1 MYPGVELRLYRYVVV
16 LAEELN
22 FTRAALRLHVAQ
34 PSLSKQ
40 IRELEDYLGAQVFER
55 TKREVRLTA
64 AGEAFA
70 AEARLT
76 LFHADRAVEGARAAK
91 GQHKGPWS
99 IGSSPLIDLRIL
111 SKVRRHLSLEHPA
124 ADVRLVSAYTSELA
138 GGLMRGTLQ
147 AGLVIVPVRE
157 QGLTCEG
164 LHREALVL
172 ALPERHPLAAKT
184 DIEIS
189 DLHEL
194 PLVLIRGDIEPRFGE
209 DLNRIFG
216 VARIRPRVFHEAT
229 TQAEALE
236 LVSEGATAALIMPAA
251 QYPARDR
258 IVFRRFVDEFLTAE
272 TALAYLGTND
282 SPILGSLKKF
292 LFETF
297 RPLHSDGIGGLRD
310 GTVRQMKLF

>member
-1 MYPGVELRLYRYVVV
+1 MYPGVELRLYRYVVM

-76 LFHADRAVEGARAAK
+76 LFHADRAVEGVRAAK
-91 GQHKGPWS
+91 DHHKGPWS

-147 AGLVIVPVRE
+147 AGLVILPVRE
-157 QGLTCEG
+157 QELTCEG
-164 LHREALVL
+164 LYREALVL

-184 DIEIS
+184 NVEIS

-209 DLNRIFG
+209 DLYRIFG

-236 LVSEGATAALIMPAA
+236 LVSEGATAALTMPSA
-251 QYPARDR
+251 QYPVRDR

-272 TALAYLGTND
+272 MALAYLGTKD
-282 SPILGSLKKF
+282 SPILGSLRKF
-292 LFETF
+292 LLETF
-297 RPLHSDGIGGLRD
+297 QPLRSDGSGSRD
-310 GTVRQMKLF
+310 GRARQMKLF

>member
-1 MYPGVELRLYRYVVV
+1 MYPGVELRLYRYVAV
-16 LAEELN
+16 LADELN

-40 IRELEDYLGAQVFER
+40 IRDLEEYLGAKLFER
-55 TKREVRLTA
+55 TKRDVRLTA

-76 LFHADRAVEGARAAK
+76 LFHAERAVQGARAAK

-99 IGSSPLIDLRIL
+99 IGYSPLIDLRIL
-111 SKVRRHLSLEHPA
+111 SKVRQHLSLAHPA
-124 ADVRLVSAYTSELA
+124 ADVRLVSAYTSEQA
-138 GGLMRGTLQ
+138 DGLMRGRLQ
-147 AGLVIVPVRE
+147 AGLVILPVRE

-164 LHREALVL
+164 LYREALVL
-172 ALPERHPLAAKT
+172 ALPERHPLAAKSE
-184 DIEIS
+184 IEVS

-216 VARIRPRVFHEAT
+216 VARIRPRIFHEAT

-236 LVSEGATAALIMPAA
+236 LVSEGTTAALTMPSA
-251 QYPARDR
+251 QYPVRDR
-258 IVFRRFVDEFLTAE
+258 IVFRRFIDEFLIAE
-272 TALAYLGTND
+272 TGLAYLGTND
-282 SPILGSLKKF
+282 SPILGSLRKF

-297 RPLHSDGIGGLRD
+297 QPLRSDGTSGSRD
-310 GTVRQMKLF
+310 GRTRQMKLF

>member
-76 LFHADRAVEGARAAK
+76 LLHADRAVDGARAAN

-99 IGSSPLIDLRIL
+99 IGYSPLIDLRIL
-111 SKVRRHLSLEHPA
+111 SKVRQHLSLAHPA
-124 ADVRLVSAYTSELA
+124 ADVRLVSAYTSEQA
-138 GGLMRGTLQ
+138 DGLMRGKLQ
-147 AGLVIVPVRE
+147 AGLVILPLRE
-157 QGLTCEG
+157 EG
-164 LHREALVL
+164 LASEVLYQDALVL
-172 ALPERHPLAAKT
+172 ALPELHPLAAKT
-184 DIEIS
+184 DIEIT

-194 PLVLIRGDIEPRFGE
+194 PLVIIRGDIEPRFAE
-209 DLNRIFG
+209 NLNRIFG
-216 VARIRPRVFHEAT
+216 VARVRPRIFHEAT

-236 LVSEGATAALIMPAA
+236 LVSEGSVAALTMPSAR
-251 QYPARDR
+251 YPVRDR
-258 IVFRRFVDEFLTAE
+258 VVFRRFVDEFLTAE
-272 TALAYLGTND
+272 TGLAYLGENG
-282 SPILGSLKKF
+282 SAILTSLRKF
-292 LFETF
+292 LLETF
-297 RPLHSDGIGGLRD
+297 HPLGGSGVRD
-310 GTVRQMKLF
+310 DRARQMALF

>member
-1 MYPGVELRLYRYVVV
+1 MYPGVELRLHRYVVV

-40 IRELEDYLGAQVFER
+40 IRELEDYLGAQLFER

-76 LFHADRAVEGARAAK
+76 LFRADRAVEGARAAK

-138 GGLMRGTLQ
+138 SGLMRGRLQ
-147 AGLVIVPVRE
+147 AGLVILPVRE

-164 LHREALVL
+164 LYREALVL
-172 ALPERHPLAAKT
+172 ALPEGHPLAAKT
-184 DIEIS
+184 DIEIT

-194 PLVLIRGDIEPRFGE
+194 PLVIIRGDIEPRFGE

-216 VARIRPRVFHEAT
+216 VARIRPRIFHEAT

-236 LVSEGATAALIMPAA
+236 LVSEGTTAALTMPSA
-251 QYPARDR
+251 QYPTRDR

-272 TALAYLGTND
+272 TGLAYLGENG
-282 SPILGSLKKF
+282 SAILTSMRKF
-292 LFETF
+292 LVETF
-297 RPLHSDGIGGLRD
+297 QPLDSSSAVRLRD
-310 GTVRQMKLF
+310 GRARQMKLF

>member
-40 IRELEDYLGAQVFER
+40 IRQLEDYLGAQVFQR

-64 AGEAFA
+64 AGEAFT
-70 AEARLT
+70 AEAQLT
-76 LFHADRAVEGARAAK
+76 LLHADRAVMGARAAK

-99 IGSSPLIDLRIL
+99 IGSSPL
-111 SKVRRHLSLEHPA
+111 
-124 ADVRLVSAYTSELA
+124 
-138 GGLMRGTLQ
+138 
-147 AGLVIVPVRE
+147 
-157 QGLTCEG
+157 
-164 LHREALVL
+164 
-172 ALPERHPLAAKT
+172 
-184 DIEIS
+184 
-189 DLHEL
+189 
-194 PLVLIRGDIEPRFGE
+194 IEPRFGE

-297 RPLHSDGIGGLRD
+297 RPLHLDGIGGLRD
-310 GTVRQMKLF
+310 TSGPQMNLFSCSPPAVPYP